1 MPGGVCSWPMRLRAE
16 RFAHCH
22 ALTRHCPQGHPWA
35 GLRPRTTPSF
45 WHAPKGCKSAPKGV
59 PPFGI
64 PPWGGVDGLRCLYR
78 FSQAPSTPARESL
91 REKLVGPT
99 RSTRAAVPTGSPRVM
114 PAHTQPSPAC
124 PRSSAPR
131 GPRRGITMQSAFP
144 TRSQKSSGALPARRA
159 GIARGHPAGA
169 MVRGSEACPSHFS
182 RSDFRTIAEGACR
195 TSLSPA
201 QILSP
206 GAQRGF
212 QRGAPFDTFLLAFGV
227 YQKRVVVRGRNP
239 AAK

>member
-1 MPGGVCSWPMRLRAE
+1 MKISWGPLAPRGRLS
-16 RFAHCH
+16 H
-22 ALTRHCPQGHPWA
+22 LTA
-35 GLRPRTTPSF
+35 
-45 WHAPKGCKSAPKGV
+45 
-59 PPFGI
+59 
-64 PPWGGVDGLRCLYR
+64 
-78 FSQAPSTPARESL
+78 
-91 REKLVGPT
+91 
-99 RSTRAAVPTGSPRVM
+99 GSPRVM
-114 PAHTQPSPAC
+114 PAYTQPSPAC

-169 MVRGSEACPSHFS
+169 MVRGSEACLCLFS

-195 TSLSPA
+195 TSLSSA

-239 AAK
+239 AGHAPGGGAEAGARQCATALPEAGRPGANQSAQAQAGPVVLQCTKHSARSCTAKCKTPPPWGKHIKKQPGSHPASQLRPPRLTP

>member
-1 MPGGVCSWPMRLRAE
+1 MGPGA
-16 RFAHCH
+16 
-22 ALTRHCPQGHPWA
+22 CPA
-35 GLRPRTTPSF
+35 GFRPRTTTRF
-45 WHAPKGCKSAPKGV
+45 WYTPKASKSAPKGV

-144 TRSQKSSGALPARRA
+144 TRSQKSSGALPARLTD
-159 GIARGHPAGA
+159 IVRGHPAGA
-169 MVRGSEACPSHFS
+169 MVRGSEVFPCHFS
-182 RSDFRTIAEGACR
+182 RSDFRTIAEGICR
-195 TSLSPA
+195 VSATSA

-206 GAQRGF
+206 G
-212 QRGAPFDTFLLAFGV
+212 V
-227 YQKRVVVRGRNP
+227 
-239 AAK
+239 